1 MIHVLHV
8 YIAVNDWWILMI
20 QHWWLMIHEYWL
32 MNIDQSLTISGW
44 WFQTFFIF
52 HNIWDNPAHSL
63 IFFKMVKTTNQ
74 ILIDDYWSILMSHLV
89 TPSPWHDSSLGWF
102 FEISRPGTL
111 FTFRWTSIQHRYND
125 IYIYTYPIL
134 VVFFVGTQ
142 FETLILICCPKRER
156 STNGP
161 ADQGLT
167 KQDEHSLVVSPVTD
181 SIII

>member
-125 IYIYTYPIL
+125 IYIYIPHFGCVFCRDPIWNPDPHML
-134 VVFFVGTQ
+134 PKKGTLNQ
-142 FETLILICCPKRER
+142 WAC
-156 STNGP
+156 GP
-161 ADQGLT
+161 RAD
-167 KQDEHSLVVSPVTD
+167 
-181 SIII
+181 